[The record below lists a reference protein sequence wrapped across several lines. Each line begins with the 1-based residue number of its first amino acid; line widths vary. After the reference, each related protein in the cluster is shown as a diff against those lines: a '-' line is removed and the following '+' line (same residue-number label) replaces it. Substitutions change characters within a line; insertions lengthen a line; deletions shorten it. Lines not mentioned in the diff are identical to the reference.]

1 MTRNFGFSNIYLKMG
16 IVLIVVSMAIII
28 TAFFAPSTIE
38 YLSGGVAGFCL
49 VSGVVLYIIGRI
61 AQIIRSRAQA

>member
-1 MTRNFGFSNIYLKMG
+1 MTRNFGFSNIYLKTG
-16 IVLIVVSMAIII
+16 IVLIVISLAMLI
-28 TAFFAPSTIE
+28 TVFLVPSTIK

-61 AQIIRSRAQA
+61 AQIRRSRA